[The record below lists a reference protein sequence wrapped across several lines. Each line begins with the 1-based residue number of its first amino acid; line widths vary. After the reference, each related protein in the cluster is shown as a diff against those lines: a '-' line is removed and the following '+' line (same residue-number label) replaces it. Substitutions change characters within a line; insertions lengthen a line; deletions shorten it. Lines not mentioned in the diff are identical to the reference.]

1 MACRDSIFKRNAV
14 SNFQLEIVQYD
25 SFVENSVK
33 NGDFGEIAFTYLY
46 ASVKT
51 REIWDMYRNNER

>member
-51 REIWDMYRNNER
+51 REI